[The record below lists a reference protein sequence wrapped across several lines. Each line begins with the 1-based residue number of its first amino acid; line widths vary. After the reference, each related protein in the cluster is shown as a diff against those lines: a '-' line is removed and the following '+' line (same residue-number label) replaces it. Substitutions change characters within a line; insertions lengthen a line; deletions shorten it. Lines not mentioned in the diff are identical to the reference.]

1 MGSTTAAPY
10 QDKLLLTGT
19 CDHAFMRA
27 RLRLTIGAVPD
38 AGLYTDE
45 VVLCTIPPVS
55 KA

>member
-19 CDHAFMRA
+19 CDHALTRA
-27 RLRLTIGAVPD
+27 RPTLTTGAIAD
-38 AGLYTDE
+38 TGLYTDE
-45 VVLCTIPPVS
+45 VVVCTIPPVA